1 MVVLDISFIVIIIT
15 VTISFV
21 LFYYN
26 YVVFGGEREG
36 VQFFFSF
43 DFVLDICYLC
53 LSEDC
58 IFAESMIITSY
69 CKCNSGTLEC
79 PPTPIFFSIFEQKY

>member
-26 YVVFGGEREG
+26 YVVFFGEREG
-36 VQFFFSF
+36 VQVFFSF
-43 DFVLDICYLC
+43 DFVLNICYLC

-58 IFAESMIITSY
+58 IYLLKAW
-69 CKCNSGTLEC
+69 L
-79 PPTPIFFSIFEQKY
+79 